1 LGTKRTLLGMTD
13 GSAGEDDVDDLTRLA
28 RDEQTMRRCFTLAA
42 QSARDGGYPFAAI
55 VTKKGRTIVEATN
68 RVSQDRDVM
77 RHAEAVALTEAQRTL
92 ACISL
97 DDCTLYANVEPC
109 ALCSYAIREARI
121 ARVVY
126 GLSSPIMGGHSR
138 WNILDDEVLSSRMRE
153 VFAPPPEIV
162 ADFLSDEAAV
172 AFRRAAP
179 AAWAYVRSRRC
190 FGCGD
195 DPARERRPRRHGA
208 AEKVMRLQV
217 FDRFGRGGA
226 R

>member
-1 LGTKRTLLGMTD
+1 M
-13 GSAGEDDVDDLTRLA
+13 DDLTRLA
-28 RDEQTMRRCFTLAA
+28 RDEQTMRRCFVLAA
-42 QSARDGGYPFAAI
+42 RSARDGGYPFAAI

-92 ACISL
+92 ACTSL

-121 ARVVY
+121 GRVVY
-126 GLSSPIMGGHSR
+126 GLSSPVMGGHSR
-138 WNILDDEVLSSRMRE
+138 WDILGDEVLSSKMPE

-162 ADFLSDEAAV
+162 ADVLSDEAAD

-179 AAWAYVRSRRC
+179 IAWAYVRSRDC
-190 FGCGD
+190 FRRGD
-195 DPARERRPRRHGA
+195 DLRWPRPDPERERKRRRTGA
-208 AEKVMRLQV
+208 TEKAMRLLRLQV
-217 FDRFGRGGA
+217 FDRFGR
-226 R
+226 

>member
-1 LGTKRTLLGMTD
+1 M
-13 GSAGEDDVDDLTRLA
+13 DDLTKLA
-28 RDEQTMRRCFTLAA
+28 RDEQTMRQCLALAA
-42 QSARDGGYPFAAI
+42 RSVRDGGYPFAAI

-68 RVSQDRDVM
+68 RVSHDHDVL

-92 ACISL
+92 VCTSL

-121 ARVVY
+121 GRVVY
-126 GLSSPIMGGHSR
+126 GLSSPVMGGHSR
-138 WNILDDEVLSSRMRE
+138 WNILGDEVLSSRMPE
-153 VFAPPPEIV
+153 VFAPPPDIV
-162 ADFLSDEAAV
+162 ADFLSDEAAA

-179 AAWAYVRSRRC
+179 AAWAYVRTRGC

-195 DPARERRPRRHGA
+195 DAARERRPRRYGA
-208 AEKVMRLQV
+208 AEKAMRLLRLQV
-217 FDRFGRGGA
+217 FDRFGRGAA

>member
-1 LGTKRTLLGMTD
+1 MDHLTTLA
-13 GSAGEDDVDDLTRLA
+13 S
-28 RDEQTMRRCFTLAA
+28 DEQMMRRCFDVAA

-55 VTKKGRTIVEATN
+55 VTKKGRAIAEATN
-68 RVSQDRDVM
+68 RVSQERDVT
-77 RHAEAVALTEAQRTL
+77 RHAEAVALTEAQRTFG
-92 ACISL
+92 CTSL

-121 ARVVY
+121 GRVVY
-126 GLSSPIMGGHSR
+126 GLSSPVMGGHSR
-138 WNILDDEVLSSRMRE
+138 WDILGDELLSSKMPE

-162 ADFLSDEAAV
+162 ADFLSDEANA

-179 AAWAYVRSRRC
+179 MAWAYVRSRGCFRC
-190 FGCGD
+190 GGD
-195 DPARERRPRRHGA
+195 PHWGWTAAKPEQKRQRQGA
-208 AEKVMRLQV
+208 SEKAMRLLRLQL